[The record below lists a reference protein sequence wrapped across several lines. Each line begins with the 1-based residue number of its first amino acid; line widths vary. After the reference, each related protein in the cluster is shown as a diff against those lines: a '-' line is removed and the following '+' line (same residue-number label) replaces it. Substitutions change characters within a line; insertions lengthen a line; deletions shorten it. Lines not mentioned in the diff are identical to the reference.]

1 MSASQD
7 RSGAADSG
15 ATRRQLVADAIET
28 WKKDLIDL
36 GGRNTLLY
44 FRALRRG
51 TLNLPED
58 RAGPL
63 LAGRRVRLSA
73 LFPDPDARR
82 DAARRARTIR
92 AKTRENDEERGLE
105 TLYLAYG
112 LATWSSER
120 SKATPNAPVL
130 LYRLALTPVGPAAE
144 EFTLQIDDQPEIN
157 PALLHLIETD
167 FNVPV
172 DPDGLLE
179 DAGPAFPT
187 VNETILRRL
196 NEACASVPDFTIARR
211 GVVGNFSYAK
221 LPMVRDLERSPK
233 AIGAHT
239 LLAAIAGDTG
249 ARGELRAGS
258 AAADTESMPAVPRPE
273 DEFLVLD
280 ADSSQSRVIAA
291 AVAGNN
297 LVVIGPPGTG
307 KSQTIANL
315 IATLVARG
323 RSVLF
328 VAEKRAAI
336 EAVSK
341 RLGQQELD
349 DLVLDL
355 HDGAANRRR
364 LAEQLARSLES
375 TREALAPETA
385 GLYRNLTSD
394 RTKLEDYAE
403 QLHDTTPWGVTAFNV
418 QQRLIGS
425 AASSMSN
432 ARLHGKKLEALTAE
446 VAEQAINDLHWFVEL
461 DGPLLAKD
469 GAHLWAAAYAT
480 KRITDEDAVE
490 SVIEI
495 LSDLRNALPE
505 LREALRRLCDDAGLK
520 GPRTLR
526 DAGALVNLCQAA
538 NTTLTEC
545 CPTVLEL
552 DLDGLTAALAPAGGN
567 ILGRTAARLFS
578 GRYRRAR
585 TTICAQVTQDARAD
599 QALLAVAAGARQ
611 VHDWWTRRS
620 ADGRL
625 PTHPI
630 DANAAS
636 EAYGRTRM
644 LLQRFADATG
654 RPVAAAQPLERMIAE
669 VERLYGERTL
679 LRRFPELHRL
689 EDQLRRHGLGPVLD
703 EVGAR
708 GLSAEEAASVLEYVW
723 LASIHDRIAVRQPAL
738 AQFHG
743 QAQAAAVRRF
753 GQADRHLIAIGK
765 ERVKRAWAE
774 KSVRVRDEFPDQA
787 EQVRKQA
794 SLKRRHMPIRD
805 LFDRAPDVLTAV
817 KPCWVMS
824 PLVVAQVL
832 PAHSCFDVVVF
843 DEASQIR
850 PADAVSSLLRG
861 RQAIVAGDP
870 HQLPPTTFFTSGAG
884 AEDDEDTRDQSLGL
898 TEEEQAALQTG
909 QDLALTSDLESVLDV
924 MRALLPP
931 PQGTRELKWHY
942 RSRDER
948 LITFSNAQESLY
960 DWSLTTFPGAIDD
973 EPLRHVLVPFSP
985 DQVRVT
991 ASSPGEVRRVV
1002 ELVLGHAR
1010 THPGESLGVIALGIR
1025 HADAITDALRLARGE
1040 HPELEEF
1047 FAEDQ
1052 AEPPFVKNL
1061 ERVQGDERDAIILTT
1076 GYGKT
1081 ADGRMRYQFGPLTQ
1095 QGGER
1100 RLNVAVTRA
1109 RRRLTVVSSFAGE
1122 EMDPE
1127 RLRSNG
1133 AKMLRDYLC
1142 YAASGGKDLGLRT
1155 RTKPSLNLFERD
1167 VQEQLEARG
1176 VRLVPQYGASGYWI
1190 DFAAMHPER
1199 SGEPV
1204 LAIEADGA
1212 GYHSTPTAR
1221 DRDRLRQEHLE
1232 RLGWRFH
1239 RIWSTEWFRHRE
1251 QEVERAVEAY
1261 EDAVRSRDAAA
1272 RSRGDQGFPGA
1283 GTAPQPPSER
1293 PPPLPQRDPWPLGPR
1308 RQNISEYAPGELRQ
1322 AVRWVRSDGRLYTKE
1337 ELLTQVIKAL
1347 GFKRRGYRIV
1357 GAIEETIAAERGE

>member
-1 MSASQD
+1 MFH
-7 RSGAADSG
+7 DS
-15 ATRRQLVADAIET
+15 
-28 WKKDLIDL
+28 
-36 GGRNTLLY
+36 
-44 FRALRRG
+44 
-51 TLNLPED
+51 
-58 RAGPL
+58 
-63 LAGRRVRLSA
+63 
-73 LFPDPDARR
+73 DARR
-82 DAARRARTIR
+82 DAALRARTIR
-92 AKTRENDEERGLE
+92 AKARENDEERGLE
-105 TLYLAYG
+105 TLCLAYG

-120 SKATPNAPVL
+120 SKATPNAPLL
-130 LYRLALTPVGPAAE
+130 LYRLELTPVGPTAE
-144 EFTLQIDDQPEIN
+144 DFTLQIDDQPEIN
-157 PALLHLIETD
+157 PALLHLLETD
-167 FNVPV
+167 FNVRV
-172 DPDGLLE
+172 DPDDPPGAADAESPAALE
-179 DAGPAFPT
+179 TA
-187 VNETILRRL
+187 LCRL
-196 NEACASVPDFTIARR
+196 AEAAHASVPSFAITPRV
-211 GVVGNFSYAK
+211 VVGNFSYAK
-221 LPMVRDLERSPK
+221 LPMVRDLERSPA

-258 AAADTESMPAVPRPE
+258 AAADTESLPAVPRPE

-280 ADSSQSRVIAA
+280 ADSSQSHVIAA

-341 RLGQQELD
+341 RLAQQELD
-349 DLVLDL
+349 NLLLDL
-355 HDGAANRRR
+355 HDGASNRRR
-364 LAEQLARSLES
+364 VAEQLARALES
-375 TREALAPETA
+375 ASESLAPETA
-385 GLYRNLTSD
+385 SLHRNLKND
-394 RTKLEDYAE
+394 RARLEDYAE
-403 QLHDTTPWGVTAFNV
+403 QLHDATPWGVSPFDV

-425 AASSMSN
+425 PEASVSRV
-432 ARLHGKKLEALTAE
+432 RLPGKKLEALTAE
-446 VAEQAINDLHWFVEL
+446 VAEQAIKDLRRFVEL
-461 DGPLLAKD
+461 DGPAIAEK
-469 GAHLWAAAYAT
+469 GHRWAGAYAT
-480 KRITDEDAVE
+480 KLLTDDGAVE
-490 SVIEI
+490 RVIET
-495 LSDLRNALPE
+495 LSDVRDTLPE
-505 LREALRRLCDDAGLK
+505 LREALQRLCDDAGLK
-520 GPRTLR
+520 APGTLK
-526 DAGALVNLCQAA
+526 DAGALIYLCQVSNA
-538 NTTLTEC
+538 TLADC
-545 CPTVLEL
+545 RPSALDL
-552 DLDGLTAALAPAGGN
+552 DLDGLTEALAPAGGN

-578 GRYRRAR
+578 ERYRRAR
-585 TTICAQVTQDARAD
+585 TTMREQVTQAAVTD
-599 QALLAVAAGARQ
+599 QTLLTLAKGAQRLR
-611 VHDWWTRRS
+611 DRWTSKS

-625 PTHPI
+625 PAHPI
-630 DANAAS
+630 DADAALKV
-636 EAYGRTRM
+636 YRRTRK
-644 LLQRFADATG
+644 LLRRFADATD
-654 RPVAAAQPLERMIAE
+654 RPMDDARPLELMTKE
-669 VERLYGERTL
+669 VECYFGERTL
-679 LRRFPELHRL
+679 LLRFPELHRL
-689 EDQLRRHGLGPVLD
+689 EDQLRRQGLGRVLR

-708 GLSAEEAASVLEYVW
+708 GLSAEAAASVLEYVW

-738 AQFHG
+738 AQFDG

-753 GQADRHLIAIGK
+753 GQADSRHIAIGK
-765 ERVKRAWAE
+765 ERVRRAWAE

-787 EQVRKQA
+787 GQVRKQA
-794 SLKRRHMPIRD
+794 SLRRRHMPISD

-832 PAHSCFDVVVF
+832 PAHPCFDVVVF

-870 HQLPPTTFFTSGAG
+870 HQLPPTTFFISGAG
-884 AEDDEDTRDQSLGL
+884 AEDDEDTRDQGL
-898 TEEEQAALQTG
+898 DLAEEEQAALQTG
-909 QDLALTSDLESVLDV
+909 QELALTSDLESVLDV

-931 PQGTRELKWHY
+931 PHGTRELKWHY

-985 DQVRVT
+985 DQARVT
-991 ASSPGEVRRVV
+991 ASSPAEVGRVV
-1002 ELVLGHAR
+1002 DLVMEHAR
-1010 THPGESLGVIALGIR
+1010 SRPRESLGVIALGIR
-1025 HADAITDALRLARGE
+1025 HADAISEALRLARGE

-1052 AEPPFVKNL
+1052 DEPPFVKNL

-1122 EMDPE
+1122 EMAPE

-1142 YAASGGKDLGLRT
+1142 YAASGGKDLGIRA
-1155 RTKPSLNLFERD
+1155 RTKQPLNLLERD

-1176 VRLVPQYGASGYWI
+1176 VRLVPQFGASGYWI

-1199 SGEPV
+1199 PGEPV

-1251 QEVERAVEAY
+1251 REVERAVKAY
-1261 EDAVRSRDAAA
+1261 EDAVRSPDTAA
-1272 RSRGDQGFPGA
+1272 RSWGEKKITSEDRVPE
-1283 GTAPQPPSER
+1283 PPSAR
-1293 PPPLPQRDPWPLGPR
+1293 PPPRPQRVRWPLGPR
-1308 RQNISEYAPGELRQ
+1308 RQNISEYAPSELRQ
-1322 AVRWVRSDGRLYTKE
+1322 AVRWVRSDGRLYIEE
-1337 ELLTQVIKAL
+1337 ELLTQVIKEL
-1347 GFKRRGYRIV
+1347 GFRRRGPRIV
-1357 GAIEETIAAERGE
+1357 RAIEGAIAAERGE

>member
-1 MSASQD
+1 M
-7 RSGAADSG
+7 
-15 ATRRQLVADAIET
+15 
-28 WKKDLIDL
+28 
-36 GGRNTLLY
+36 
-44 FRALRRG
+44 FC
-51 TLNLPED
+51 
-58 RAGPL
+58 
-63 LAGRRVRLSA
+63 
-73 LFPDPDARR
+73 DPDERR
-82 DAARRARTIR
+82 DAALRARTIR
-92 AKTRENDEERGLE
+92 AKARENDEERGLE

-130 LYRLALTPVGPAAE
+130 LYRLALTPVGPTAE
-144 EFTLQIDDQPEIN
+144 DFTLRIDGESQVN

-167 FNVPV
+167 FNVRV
-172 DPDGLLE
+172 DPDGLLG
-179 DAGPAFPT
+179 DADTAFPT
-187 VNETILRRL
+187 DNETVLGRFS
-196 NEACASVPDFTIARR
+196 EACAPLPAFAIARR
-211 GVVGNFSYAK
+211 VVVGNFSYAK
-221 LPMVRDLERSPK
+221 LPMVRDLERSPE
-233 AIGAHT
+233 AIGTHT

-258 AAADTESMPAVPRPE
+258 AAADTESLPAVPRPE

-341 RLGQQELD
+341 RLNQQELD
-349 DLVLDL
+349 DLLLDL
-355 HDGAANRRR
+355 HDGASNRRR
-364 LAEQLARSLES
+364 LAEQLARALES

-385 GLYRNLTSD
+385 TLYRELNSERAT
-394 RTKLEDYAE
+394 LEEYVG
-403 QLHDTTPWGVTAFNV
+403 QLHDKAPPWGVSAFDV

-425 AASSMSN
+425 REASVSRV
-432 ARLHGKKLEALTAE
+432 RLPGKKLEALTAE
-446 VAEQAINDLHWFVEL
+446 VAEQAVMDLRRFVEL
-461 DGPLLAKD
+461 DGPAIAEK
-469 GAHLWAAAYAT
+469 GHRWAGAYAT
-480 KRITDEDAVE
+480 KLLTDEGAVE
-490 SVIEI
+490 RLIET
-495 LSDLRNALPE
+495 LSDLRDTLPD
-505 LREALRRLCDDAGLK
+505 LREALRQLCDDADLK
-520 GPRTLR
+520 APRTLK
-526 DAGALVNLCQAA
+526 DAGALVSLCQAA
-538 NTTLTEC
+538 NATLIDC
-545 CPTVLEL
+545 CPGVLEL
-552 DLDGLTAALAPAGGN
+552 DLDGLTAALAPAGGS
-567 ILGRTAARLFS
+567 ILGRTVARLFS
-578 GRYRRAR
+578 GRYRQALA
-585 TTICAQVTQDARAD
+585 TIRAQVTQATVADQTLLTLAKDARRVRD
-599 QALLAVAAGARQ
+599 R
-611 VHDWWTRRS
+611 WTSKS

-625 PTHPI
+625 PAHPI
-630 DANAAS
+630 DANATRKV
-636 EAYGRTRM
+636 YRRTRA
-644 LLQRFADATG
+644 LLRRFADATG
-654 RPVAAAQPLERMIAE
+654 RPLDDARPLGFMTEEVESHYRERM
-669 VERLYGERTL
+669 L
-679 LRRFPELHRL
+679 LSRFPELHRL
-689 EDQLRRHGLGPVLD
+689 DDQLRRHGLGRVLG
-703 EVGAR
+703 EVGTH
-708 GLSAEEAASVLEYVW
+708 GLSAEAAASVLRYVW

-738 AQFHG
+738 AQFDG
-743 QAQAAAVRRF
+743 QAQAAAVRRY
-753 GQADRHLIAIGK
+753 GQADGRHIVIGK
-765 ERVKRAWAE
+765 ERVRRAWAE
-774 KSVRVRDEFPDQA
+774 KSVRVRDEFPNQA

-794 SLKRRHMPIRD
+794 SLKRRHMPISD
-805 LFDRAPDVLTAV
+805 LFDHAPDVLTSV

-832 PAHSCFDVVVF
+832 PAHPCFDVVVF

-870 HQLPPTTFFTSGAG
+870 HQLPPTTFFLSGAE
-884 AEDDEDTRDQSLGL
+884 ADDDEEETRAEAAGL
-898 TEEEQAALQTG
+898 SAEEQAALQTG

-973 EPLRHVLVPFSP
+973 EPLRHILVPFSP

-991 ASSPGEVRRVV
+991 ASSPAEVGRVV
-1002 ELVLGHAR
+1002 DLVIEHAR
-1010 THPGESLGVIALGIR
+1010 SRPRESLGVIALGIR
-1025 HADAITDALRLARGE
+1025 HADAITEALRLARGE

-1142 YAASGGKDLGLRT
+1142 YAASGGKDLGIRA
-1155 RTKPSLNLFERD
+1155 RTKQPLNLFERD

-1176 VRLVPQYGASGYWI
+1176 LRLMPQYGASGYWI

-1199 SGEPV
+1199 PGEPV

-1272 RSRGDQGFPGA
+1272 QSRGDQGFPGA

-1308 RQNISEYAPGELRQ
+1308 RQNISEYASSELRQ
-1322 AVRWVRSDGRLYTKE
+1322 AVRWVRSDGRLYTE
-1337 ELLTQVIKAL
+1337 DELLTEVIKTL
-1347 GFKRRGYRIV
+1347 GFKRRGHKIV
-1357 GAIEETIAAERGE
+1357 AAIESAIAAERTT